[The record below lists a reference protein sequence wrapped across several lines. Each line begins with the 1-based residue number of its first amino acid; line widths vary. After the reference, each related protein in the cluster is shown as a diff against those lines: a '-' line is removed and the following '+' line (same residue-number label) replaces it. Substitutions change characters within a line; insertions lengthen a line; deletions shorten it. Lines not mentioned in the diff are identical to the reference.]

1 VWRREE
7 LVILFKIWEN
17 SSVSDDVKTAVGPTQ
32 QRQNKTKSTT
42 ILIVI
47 NRINRNIRIYLVINS
62 PFSGV

>member
-62 PFSGV
+62 PFSGF